1 MLKADLHIHT
11 KYSMDS
17 STTLEQ
23 IIQACTKKNINCIA
37 IADHGAIEGALKL
50 KEMAPFTVI
59 VAEEILTTRG
69 EIMGMFLKELIPS
82 GLSIDESIDRI
93 KKQGGL
99 FCAQHPFDKFR
110 SDALK
115 KEVMDEIA
123 DRIDLVEVFNARNP
137 LLSSSQQ
144 AKEFAG
150 AHKLPGSVGSDAHAA
165 AEIGNAYIEI
175 PEFQTKEE
183 FLSALVQGKV
193 FGHKASPLTHF
204 NSMFARL
211 KKKMKI

>member
-17 STTLEQ
+17 STALEQ
-23 IIQACTKKNINCIA
+23 VIQACQKHRINCIA
-37 IADHGAIEGALKL
+37 IADHGAIEGALQL

-69 EIMGMFLKELIPS
+69 EIMGMFLKELVPS
-82 GLSIDESIDRI
+82 GLSMDESIERI
-93 KKQGGL
+93 KKQDGL
-99 FCAQHPFDKFR
+99 VCAQHPFDKFR

-115 KEVMDEIA
+115 TEVMDEIA

-144 AKEFAG
+144 AREFAE
-150 AHKLPGSVGSDAHAA
+150 AHKLPGSAGSDAHAA
-165 AEIGNAYIEI
+165 SEIGNAYVEI
-175 PEFQTKEE
+175 PEFKTKEE
-183 FLSALVQGKV
+183 FLSALAQGKV
-193 FGHKASPLTHF
+193 FGHKTSPLTHLK
-204 NSMFARL
+204 SMFSRL
-211 KKKMKI
+211 KKKI

>member
-1 MLKADLHIHT
+1 LLKADLHIHT

-17 STTLEQ
+17 RTELEQ
-23 IIQACTKKNINCIA
+23 VIQACAKKHINCVA
-37 IADHGAIEGALKL
+37 IADHGAIEGALRL

-69 EIMGMFLKELIPS
+69 EIMGMFLNELVPG

-144 AKEFAG
+144 AREFAET
-150 AHKLPGSVGSDAHAA
+150 HKLPGSVGSDAHSA

-193 FGHKASPLTHF
+193 SGHRTNPLFHF
-204 NSMFARL
+204 NSLFSRI
-211 KKKMKI
+211 KKKI